1 MATLRYLSSNP
12 KSSAVRAPG
21 LNNTDPRFDM
31 NDSEL
36 VRHAFEHLNPDEDGY
51 VSRREFQIAMQ
62 NSTSEL
68 HALFGST
75 G

>member
-1 MATLRYLSSNP
+1 
-12 KSSAVRAPG
+12 
-21 LNNTDPRFDM
+21 M